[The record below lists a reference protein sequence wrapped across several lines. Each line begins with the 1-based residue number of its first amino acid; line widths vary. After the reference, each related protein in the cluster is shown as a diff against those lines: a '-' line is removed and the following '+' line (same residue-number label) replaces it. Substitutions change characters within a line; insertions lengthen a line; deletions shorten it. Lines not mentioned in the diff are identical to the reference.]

1 MISVIQ
7 FIRKNWLSISLSIL
21 LIGLVSFHYFETY
34 NPPITQAVIVSP
46 VTKNKKLIN
55 GQTAQTKVSTPESN
69 NPYESGFSEGFVKDT
84 IGKILG
90 IKEKEIL
97 SINQIKGSYKDS
109 LQLFKKELNEQK
121 KLTKYYQSKD
131 RNGNVISTATTTED
145 GPLVYKGDISLASII
160 KKGNKKSPDSLIF
173 YDPTQRV
180 TIENSLEYKYAIPAK
195 IKKQKLTF
203 SAQAGAG
210 LVIPKFDSK
219 NLTYGYYGGVGI
231 SYNF

>member
-46 VTKNKKLIN
+46 VAKNKKVIN

-90 IKEKEIL
+90 TREKEIL
-97 SINQIKGSYKDS
+97 SINQIKGS
-109 LQLFKKELNEQK
+109 
-121 KLTKYYQSKD
+121 
-131 RNGNVISTATTTED
+131 
-145 GPLVYKGDISLASII
+145 
-160 KKGNKKSPDSLIF
+160 
-173 YDPTQRV
+173 
-180 TIENSLEYKYAIPAK
+180 
-195 IKKQKLTF
+195 
-203 SAQAGAG
+203 
-210 LVIPKFDSK
+210 
-219 NLTYGYYGGVGI
+219 
-231 SYNF
+231 